1 MNAFLVIAVG
11 LGLLSGAASYFS
23 TNNLYIAVGVFLA
36 FALCIWLLGGPIYK
50 KFLLFQRK
58 RHECFRFINSF
69 VVTLSVSK
77 SIDFAYNHAVE
88 GLGKE
93 VEDLSR
99 SISELSGL
107 EKVEYLDSY
116 FEMPIYRMF
125 VSTLM
130 IYLNEGG
137 DIINL
142 SSDLLSEL
150 TRFEE
155 SENDVLSA
163 NRKNLVQYCMLWG
176 ISLGVVV
183 FMRVALANFF
193 ELLVNSPLYLGCVIG
208 YFALMLISIIVYVSI
223 YTGFPLCLPFVGK
236 SKIRASEEK
245 GANA

>member
-1 MNAFLVIAVG
+1 MAFFIL
-11 LGLLSGAASYFS
+11 
-23 TNNLYIAVGVFLA
+23 
-36 FALCIWLLGGPIYK
+36 IWLLAGPVYK
-50 KFLLFQRK
+50 KFLSFQTK

-77 SIDFAYNHAVE
+77 SIDFAYQNAME

-93 VEDLSR
+93 IENISQ

-116 FEMPIYRMF
+116 FDMPIYRMF
-125 VSTLM
+125 VSTLS

-137 DIINL
+137 DIIKL
-142 SSDLLSEL
+142 SAELLAEL
-150 TRFEE
+150 TRLEE

-163 NRKNLVQYCMLWG
+163 NRKNLIQYCMLWG
-176 ISLGVVV
+176 ISLAVVV

-193 ELLVNSPLYLGCVIG
+193 DLLVDSFMYLGCVIG
-208 YFALMLISIIVYVSI
+208 YFALMLGSIIAYASI
-223 YTGFPLCLPFVGK
+223 YTGFPLCLPFGSKAK
-236 SKIRASEEK
+236 SRAKEEK